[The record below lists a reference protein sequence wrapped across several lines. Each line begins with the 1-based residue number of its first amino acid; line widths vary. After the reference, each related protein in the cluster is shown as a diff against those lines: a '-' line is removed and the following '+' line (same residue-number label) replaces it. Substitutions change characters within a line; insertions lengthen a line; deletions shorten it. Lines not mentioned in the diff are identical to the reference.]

1 MLNELRNKYKSIEYG
16 GSPHKIKMDD
26 NNGMN
31 FVDSIEDLK
40 LHVWSNCF
48 KITKTI
54 KACNELI
61 ASHMEMVS
69 AIRLNIESSEKQIK
83 VWQDLMVQDLSTD
96 YKEEIEVFQLIVDFY
111 RVNGRLILLELDVNT
126 AFKYIFK
133 AKTEYEFR
141 FFARRIYTLMYEAN
155 KGLVIPA
162 GQLYK
167 KLIGKVDVGSLE
179 LYKKEHS
186 KLNKFLIDHQEE
198 LKEIRNSNEAH
209 KFRDFEEQLESI
221 EKLSVVR
228 SIELIQEFNVYLA
241 NLTMAFMIVPGT
253 LSKSLGEI
261 LKKKMKGK

>member
-1 MLNELRNKYKSIEYG
+1 M
-16 GSPHKIKMDD
+16 IKMDD

-48 KITKTI
+48 KIKKTT
-54 KACNELI
+54 KACNDLI
-61 ASHMEMVS
+61 ASHMEMVA

-83 VWQDLMVQDLSTD
+83 VWQDLQVQDPSTD
-96 YKEEIEVFQLIVDFY
+96 FKEEIELFQLIADFY
-111 RVNGRLILLELDVNT
+111 RINGRLILLELDVNT
-126 AFKYIFK
+126 AFKFIFK
-133 AKTEYEFR
+133 AKTEYEYR
-141 FFARRIYTLMYEAN
+141 FFARRSYTLMYEAN

-167 KLIGKVDVGSLE
+167 RLMGKVDEGSLE
-179 LYKKEHS
+179 PYKNEHS

-198 LKEIRNSNEAH
+198 LKEIRNSNEAY

-241 NLTMAFMIVPGT
+241 NLTMVFMIVPGT
-253 LSKSLGEI
+253 LSKSLGEM
-261 LKKKMKGK
+261 LKKKMKGE